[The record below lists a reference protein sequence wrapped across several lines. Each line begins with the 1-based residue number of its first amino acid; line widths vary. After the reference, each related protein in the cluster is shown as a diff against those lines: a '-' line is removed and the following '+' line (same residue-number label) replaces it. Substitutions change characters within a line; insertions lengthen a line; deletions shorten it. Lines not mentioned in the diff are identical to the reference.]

1 MILKYFLLLIYLTIC
16 TYTDIKTKTISLFNS
31 AGFAISI
38 FILGCITDTI
48 SLKYILLQM
57 LPGFFLILL
66 SLIKP
71 NSIGLGDG
79 IIFLIVGLSTSLIMC
94 LNILLITLLLS
105 SIYSILLLLRHYS
118 KKYIIP
124 LAPFILLSS
133 VFVLLRSWV

>member
-1 MILKYFLLLIYLTIC
+1 MILKFFLLLIYLTFC

-31 AGFAISI
+31 AGFAIAI

-48 SLKYILLQM
+48 SIKYILLQM

-71 NSIGLGDG
+71 NSIGIGDG

-118 KKYIIP
+118 KKHIIP
-124 LAPFILLSS
+124 LAPYILLSS
-133 VFVLLRSWV
+133 IFVLLKS

>member
-1 MILKYFLLLIYLTIC
+1 MILKYFFLLIYLTIC

-79 IIFLIVGLSTSLIMC
+79 IIFLIVGLSTSLILC

-133 VFVLLRSWV
+133 VFVLLRS